1 MKVEFTTLRL
11 QADSRGLIALHL
23 PTAATLHVKSPSVWL
38 THSLSDQDYV
48 LQQGT
53 TLSLM
58 PGTVLIEGHDAV
70 VEVQASQTSWMSELL
85 NHASLWFKR
94 VKTTA
99 CAVCVKA

>member
-1 MKVEFTTLRL
+1 
-11 QADSRGLIALHL
+11 
-23 PTAATLHVKSPSVWL
+23 
-38 THSLSDQDYV
+38 
-48 LQQGT
+48 
-53 TLSLM
+53 M